1 MDHFIRKNIT
11 KHLKTHENI
20 RTTSVENILK
30 KKQPAVMS
38 LASTKSAYNS
48 TAVTGD
54 STIHTIKHKS

>member
-1 MDHFIRKNIT
+1 MDHFNRKNIT

-20 RTTSVENILK
+20 RTTSVENIDK
-30 KKQPAVMS
+30 KKQVMS